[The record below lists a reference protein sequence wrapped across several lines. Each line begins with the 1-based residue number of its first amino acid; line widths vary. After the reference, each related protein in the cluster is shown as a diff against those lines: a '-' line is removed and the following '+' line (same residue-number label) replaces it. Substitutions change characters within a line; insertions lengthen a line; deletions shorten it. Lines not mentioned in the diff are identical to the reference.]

1 MIISDLNYL
10 ETAETSAVVG
20 GIYLGS
26 GKSYASTT
34 LIVKEVLNIKK
45 DVSSKVDIT
54 GNFATAEAEAEG
66 KNTLSQSFTFTTGRS
81 SRSTSISGTN

>member
-34 LIVKEVLNIKK
+34 LIVKEFVDIKK
-45 DVSSKVDIT
+45 RVSSKVDIK
-54 GNFATAEAEAEG
+54 GNFASAEAEAEG
-66 KNTLSQSFTFTTGRS
+66 RDTLSQSFSFTTPRS
-81 SRSTSISGTN
+81 SRSTSISGTR